1 MKKGIAVA
9 LIIILVFITITGCGT
24 KPPTNVE
31 KTKVATT
38 IFPIFDFLRNIGGN
52 YVEPL
57 LIVKPGES
65 PHTFS
70 PTIKDIKTLQ
80 GVKII
85 FANDFG
91 LDEWVTKIGE
101 NINGV
106 KIINVNKNLVEV
118 INTHNGN
125 PHIWLSPN
133 YAGEECKVIR
143 DNLIELDPAHRNAY
157 QKNYD
162 VYIDKL
168 SAEAQALKTKLN
180 VLKNRKFVAFH
191 SAYTYFAEYFNLEEV
206 AVIEKMPG
214 KEPSPK
220 GLYKIEEI
228 IKANNIKVLFKEPQ
242 LTPDILQAIANDT
255 GASIYTLDPLGGVK
269 GRDSYIK
276 LIQYNINTILRVLGN
291 E

>member
-1 MKKGIAVA
+1 VKKKIAVT
-9 LIIILVFITITGCGT
+9 LIIIILVFITGCGT
-24 KPPTNVE
+24 KSPTNVK
-31 KTKVATT
+31 KTKVAAT
-38 IFPIFDFLRNIGGN
+38 IFPIFDFVRNIGGD
-52 YVEPL
+52 YIEPL

-70 PTIKDIKTLQ
+70 PTVRDIKILQ

-85 FANDFG
+85 FANNFG

-106 KIINVNKNLVEV
+106 KIINVNKNLGGV

-133 YAGEECKVIR
+133 YAEEECKVIR
-143 DNLIELDPAHRNAY
+143 DNLIELDPAHRDAY
-157 QKNYD
+157 QKNYN

-168 SAEAQALKTKLN
+168 SAEAQALKIKLN
-180 VLKNRKFVAFH
+180 VVKNKKFVAFH
-191 SAYTYFAEYFNLEEV
+191 PAYTYFAEYFNIKEV

-214 KEPSPK
+214 KEPSP
-220 GLYKIEEI
+220 GDLYEIEKA
-228 IKANNIKVLFKEPQ
+228 IKTNNIKALFKEPQ
-242 LTPDILQAIANDT
+242 LTPDILQAIADDT
-255 GASIYTLDPLGGVK
+255 GTSIYTLDPLGGVK

-276 LIQYNINTILRVLGN
+276 LIQYNVNTILEVLGN
-291 E
+291 G